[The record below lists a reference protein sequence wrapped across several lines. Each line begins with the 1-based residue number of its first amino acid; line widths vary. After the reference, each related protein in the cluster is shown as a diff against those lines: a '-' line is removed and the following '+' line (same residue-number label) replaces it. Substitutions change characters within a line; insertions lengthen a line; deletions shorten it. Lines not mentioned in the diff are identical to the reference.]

1 MPTNNLELF
10 PAIAWP
16 TGAHMDIEG
25 ELFAEDAKILWDAAA
40 GINDMKAL
48 GLSETLE
55 RSEDGL

>member
-1 MPTNNLELF
+1 
-10 PAIAWP
+10 
-16 TGAHMDIEG
+16 MDIEG